1 RNRFYQFTYITL
13 VAVGYWIF
21 IFQICPHLP
30 CDDVAEHHKTVTAS
44 MILTNLLFF
53 TLLSYIDPG
62 VINKRNHD
70 RYTKMYRYDEQL
82 YSKNRCTSCDFI
94 KPARSK
100 HCTYCNH
107 CVARFDHH
115 CVWVNNCI
123 GRRNIAYF
131 IGLLIS
137 LLTICIYG
145 TIIIFRIFC
154 CIVDKQKI
162 FLAAYVDPISGELK
176 SMTLSV
182 VCQHLFMEY
191 PLIALLL
198 TTLFMLIFALGGFTI
213 FHIYLI
219 FRNMTTNEYYKYKKM
234 GIPSRKHFY
243 SEGIVYN
250 IFHSLSSR

>member
-1 RNRFYQFTYITL
+1 MDFLTLVAGYFTILTTITIIYSCGCGRTTSQRLEERLERGFAYVIKKTISFLPLSLQTAISALYTNFVLKRNRFYQFTYITL

-21 IFQICPHLP
+21 IFQI
-30 CDDVAEHHKTVTAS
+30 S
-44 MILTNLLFF
+44 
-53 TLLSYIDPG
+53 
-62 VINKRNHD
+62 
-70 RYTKMYRYDEQL
+70 
-82 YSKNRCTSCDFI
+82 
-94 KPARSK
+94 
-100 HCTYCNH
+100 YCNH